1 MAGMTKLEAVNLM
14 LDAIGEDPVNSLSS
28 GNPDAEDAERRLG
41 SVTKDVLDVGWHYNT
56 RIRELVADNSGYIT
70 VPGNALSVDT
80 VDKDAHLDVVVV
92 NSRLYDLDEE
102 TDVWTVGRKVKCQII
117 YSFDF
122 ADLPY
127 ALQRYIA
134 ARAAREF
141 QESVMGSVS
150 LDSFTA
156 RQEQMAL
163 ENLNG
168 HQAEKDDFNM
178 VTDNGLLGAALYRN
192 NRFWGRR

>member
-28 GNPDAEDAERRLG
+28 GNPDAEDAERRLDT
-41 SVTKDVLDVGWHYNT
+41 VTKDVLDVGFHYNT
-56 RIRELVADNSGYIT
+56 RIRDLIADNSGYIT

-80 VDKDAHLDVVVV
+80 VEKDKHLDVVVV
-92 NSRLYDLDEE
+92 NSRLYDLDEN
-102 TDVWTVGRKVKCQII
+102 TDVWDVGKSVRCQII
-117 YSFDF
+117 YAYDF
-122 ADLPY
+122 ADLPRSL
-127 ALQRYIA
+127 ARYIA
-134 ARAAREF
+134 ARSAREF

-163 ENLNG
+163 ENLQG
-168 HQAEKDDFNM
+168 TEAEKDDRNM
-178 VTDNGLLGAALYRN
+178 VTGNGLLGAALFRN
-192 NRFWGRR
+192 NRYRGL